1 MGQPVVA
8 VAAAVGLIALMPA
21 VWAVAGP
28 SSGAAAPQV
37 HTTAPMQSDER
48 SRRYAVSDSY
58 SLRCYRVTASQ
69 RTLRVRQ
76 YSRLSG
82 SDRWQEYETLAQ
94 RTRGRWYSADGIEYY
109 RATGSALLS
118 GTADSID
125 RIPRVRRA
133 QWDRWGCPR

>member
-1 MGQPVVA
+1 MGQQVIAVMAAAGLLA
-8 VAAAVGLIALMPA
+8 VAPG
-21 VWAVAGP
+21 VWAAAGP
-28 SSGAAAPQV
+28 IGSAPGTGAQPAASV
-37 HTTAPMQSDER
+37 QSDER

-58 SLRCYRVTASQ
+58 SLRCYRVTTSG
-69 RTLRVRQ
+69 RTLHVHQ

-82 SDRWQEYETLAQ
+82 SDRWREYETLAP

-109 RATGSALLS
+109 RATGSRLLS

-125 RIPRVRRA
+125 RIPRVRLA